1 MGGWDPMRS
10 HLYVHLHECMQPAVY
25 LGHYFGLTWCRC
37 KQRWFTRCSTCY
49 REIKPVGKEEEEN
62 LAVAI
67 AAKELGE

>member
-1 MGGWDPMRS
+1 
-10 HLYVHLHECMQPAVY
+10 MQPAVY